1 MNLCFTSNPV
11 LAFCDTTT
19 TAAAATCHN
28 HLHHSTSSVNNNNN
42 ISSST
47 MGPPPNACVSSTF
60 PLRKKPSNDTMTHTS
75 DHNCS
80 TFESL
85 YNHHHHQQQQ
95 PAVAVALNLEVP
107 APAPTIHPAAAAAAD
122 RGRCRG
128 TGSSMV
134 SNPLE
139 YLTNT
144 NHHHFTN
151 LVAIDEAPAPPFYV
165 MPDDANIQNGINTPL
180 CTTKETCIDP
190 FQLVAYMS

>member
-1 MNLCFTSNPV
+1 
-11 LAFCDTTT
+11 
-19 TAAAATCHN
+19 
-28 HLHHSTSSVNNNNN
+28 
-42 ISSST
+42 

-107 APAPTIHPAAAAAAD
+107 APAPTIHPAAAAD
-122 RGRCRG
+122 RGRGRG
-128 TGSSMV
+128 RGRGSSMV

-151 LVAIDEAPAPPFYV
+151 LAAIDEAPAPPFYV